1 MSNNL
6 TNPISKDEFDNE
18 TTSEEDWEYF
28 INNDQQILQ
37 EEEVHYFDNC

>member
-6 TNPISKDEFDNE
+6 TDAISKDEFDIE

-28 INNDQQILQ
+28 INNDQQIQ
-37 EEEVHYFDNC
+37 QVEEVHYFDNY